1 MSFLSF
7 FNYKKKEK
15 EIKDNYKEKIQI
27 EIEEIKKRIN
37 NFEKERND
45 FQIVIFLLFTYQ
57 IIFKKIL

>member
-15 EIKDNYKEKIQI
+15 ETKEIQI

>member
-7 FNYKKKEK
+7 FNYKNKKKEK
-15 EIKDNYKEKIQI
+15 ETKDNYKE

>member
-1 MSFLSF
+1 MSFLSV

-15 EIKDNYKEKIQI
+15 ETKDNYKKEIQI
-27 EIEEIKKRIN
+27 EIEEIKKRLN

>member
-15 EIKDNYKEKIQI
+15 EKETKDNYKE
-27 EIEEIKKRIN
+27 EIEEIKKRLN